1 MNHYIY
7 LLLFFYSTISFA
19 VELKF
24 VTEDLPPLQYNN
36 HGKPASGAMVDLIHL
51 LKNEA
56 KLSGS
61 IYIYPWARSY
71 QMAKNEENVIIF
83 SMFRSAD
90 REKHFQWVGKI
101 YRIDSYLVALKSRQD
116 IRVNNLND
124 AKAYT
129 VGSIRDDL
137 AENYLKERGFIEDK
151 NLYLSSAYPVLWKM
165 LYSGRTDLAFTNSL
179 VWQYE
184 IQHSGLDPNK
194 IKFIYKIPDIPADLY
209 IAASL
214 PTKKNIVEKLQQAL
228 QRIKADGRYQKIL
241 TQWQL

>member
-1 MNHYIY
+1 MKVV
-7 LLLFFYSTISFA
+7 A

-36 HGKPASGAMVDLIHL
+36 HDKPATGAMVELVRLLI
-51 LKNEA
+51 KESQF
-56 KLSGS
+56 SGN

-71 QMAKNEENVIIF
+71 QMAKNDANTIIF
-83 SMFRSAD
+83 SMFRSPD
-90 REKHFQWVGKI
+90 REKYFQWIGKV
-101 YRIDSYLVALKSRQD
+101 YSIDSYLVALKSRQD
-116 IRVNNLND
+116 ITVANLND

-137 AENYLKERGFIEDK
+137 AETYLKERGFIEDK

-184 IQHSGLDPNK
+184 IKHSNLDPDK
-194 IKFIYKIPDIPADLY
+194 IKFIYKIPDITDDLY

-214 PTKKNIVEKLQQAL
+214 TTDINIVKKLQQAL
-228 QRIKADGRYQKIL
+228 QQLKADGRYQNIL
-241 TQWQL
+241 KKWQL

>member
-1 MNHYIY
+1 MKKFLY
-7 LLLFFYSTISFA
+7 LLLFFYSIKLFA

-36 HGKPASGAMVDLIHL
+36 HGQPATGAMVELVRLL
-51 LKNEA
+51 LKESQ
-56 KLSGS
+56 LSGS

-71 QMAKNEENVIIF
+71 QMARNDANTIIF
-83 SMFRSAD
+83 SMFRSVD
-90 REKHFQWVGKI
+90 REKHFQWIGKI
-101 YRIDSYLVALKSRQD
+101 YSIDSYLVALKSRQD
-116 IRVNNLND
+116 INISNLND

-137 AENYLKERGFIEDK
+137 AETYLKERGFIEDK

-165 LYSGRTDLAFTNSL
+165 FYNGRTDLAFTNSL

-184 IQHSGLDPNK
+184 IKHSGLNPDK
-194 IKFIYKIPDIPADLY
+194 IKFIYKIPDITADLY

-214 PTKKNIVEKLQQAL
+214 TTDKKIVEKLQQAL
-228 QRIKADGRYQKIL
+228 QQVKTDGRYQKIL